1 MSMAFIK
8 VYRKYFAGAAIAWAA
23 CLVLFLLAYMVVL
36 RPQYDSRK
44 RLDNAFAEQKE
55 LHASAQEAA
64 QEKTKTELNEQIER
78 LRNRLKDF
86 VSDFEDSANLTFDIG
101 QIANEGKVSSFSVKN
116 KEKRGTSMLAIP
128 DSNNIAES
136 HMDVSFIAGFYQ
148 FATFVN
154 ALERRRPVLFVREF
168 TLKRSNQKDSMY
180 QVTLDVAAFVRKQPE
195 KETAN
200 KPSEPAFTA
209 KI

>member
-1 MSMAFIK
+1 MAFIETHK
-8 VYRKYFAGAAIAWAA
+8 KSLTKAAVAWAV

-116 KEKRGTSMLAIP
+116 KAKRGTSMLAIP

-154 ALERRRPVLFVREF
+154 ALERRRPVLFVDGF
-168 TLKRSNQKDSMY
+168 TITRSNKDDSSY
-180 QVTLDVAAFVRKQPE
+180 EVTLDVAAFVKKPPE
-195 KETAN
+195 TETAD
-200 KPSEPAFTA
+200 KSSPPASSA
-209 KI
+209 KT